1 MSERSVLDRV
11 VATQPEL
18 GPSIPD
24 GGFGWVV
31 VLGSAF
37 FQVSNKLLRNVSP
50 ISI

>member
-1 MSERSVLDRV
+1 MSQRSVLDTV

-37 FQVSNKLLRNVSP
+37 FQVSNTLQ
-50 ISI
+50 